1 LSLVKCKE
9 KRIEKEVVRRR
20 SRIID
25 YNRQGKRIEKGMAR
39 KISKIVVYNKHEKK
53 YQKNKQRGEKDF
65 TKV

>member
-1 LSLVKCKE
+1 M
-9 KRIEKEVVRRR
+9 VRRR